1 VPISLSTTL
10 LVTIT
15 ILLTVILY
23 LISRKIFLYT
33 KNPIFNPVLLST
45 TVIIIILH
53 YTGITFEQYK
63 PGKDIMTFLL
73 GPATVAL
80 ALPLYLNRGV
90 LRQALFPILLGIC
103 LGALSTLTVAVL
115 LAKISGL
122 DSLIIASIAPKSI
135 TAPIAIEISR
145 LTGGDP
151 AIAVA
156 FVVFT
161 GTFGSIVGA
170 SVLSFCKITN
180 PIARGLALGVTSH
193 GQGTA
198 TILQE
203 GALQGAMAGVAMAVA
218 AIFISF
224 IAPFYIPWL
233 VNL

>member
-1 VPISLSTTL
+1 
-10 LVTIT
+10 
-15 ILLTVILY
+15 
-23 LISRKIFLYT
+23 LYT

>member
-1 VPISLSTTL
+1 MTT
-10 LVTIT
+10 TIVITFTILFT
-15 ILLTVILY
+15 ILLYIL
-23 LISRKIFLYT
+23 SRYIFLKT
-33 KNPIFNPVLLST
+33 KNPLYNPVLLST
-45 TVIIIILH
+45 TIIIIVFH
-53 YTGITFEQYK
+53 YTGITFEQYT

-80 ALPLYLNRGV
+80 ALPLYLNRNV
-90 LRQALFPILLGIC
+90 LRRALMPILLGISC
-103 LGALSTLTVAVL
+103 GALSTLTTAVL
-115 LAKISGL
+115 LAKLSGL
-122 DSLIIASIAPKSI
+122 DALITASIAPKSI
-135 TAPIAIEISR
+135 TAPIAIEIAR

-161 GTFGSIVGA
+161 GTLGSIIGPG
-170 SVLSFCKITN
+170 VLSFCKITN
-180 PIARGLALGVTSH
+180 PIARGLAMGVTSH

-233 VNL
+233 VTM

>member
-1 VPISLSTTL
+1 MLIFTISL
-10 LVTIT
+10 
-15 ILLTVILY
+15 TVSIY
-23 LISRKIFLYT
+23 LISRKVFLKT
-33 KNPIFNPVLLST
+33 KNAALNPVLLST

-53 YTGITFEQYK
+53 YSQITFDQYK

-80 ALPLYLNRGV
+80 AVPLYLNRHLL
-90 LRQALFPILLGIC
+90 LRSVVPILVGIAC
-103 LGALSTLTVAVL
+103 GALSTLTTAVL
-115 LAKISGL
+115 LAKLSGL
-122 DSLIIASIAPKSI
+122 DSVIVASIAPKSV
-135 TAPIAIEISR
+135 TAPIAIEIA
-145 LTGGDP
+145 LITGGDP

-161 GTFGSIVGA
+161 GTFGSMIGA
-170 SVLSFCKITN
+170 SFLSLCKITN
-180 PIARGLALGVTSH
+180 PISRGLALGVTAH

-198 TILQE
+198 VILQE
-203 GALQGAMAGVAMAVA
+203 GQIQGAMAGVAMALA